1 MIYCTYTEIAKGMC
15 MRMNNPEKRKY
26 LYWMLAG
33 FGAISL
39 SVIFFFLLYRLQSVE
54 EVLEEIVPISARL
67 IANQAA
73 YQFQYDAIRTLVR
86 NLEEQL

>member
-1 MIYCTYTEIAKGMC
+1 MC

-54 EVLEEIVPISARL
+54 EILEKIVDILMPSAQTHVQLVFRRL
-67 IANQAA
+67 PSAFEGQA
-73 YQFQYDAIRTLVR
+73 Q
-86 NLEEQL
+86 